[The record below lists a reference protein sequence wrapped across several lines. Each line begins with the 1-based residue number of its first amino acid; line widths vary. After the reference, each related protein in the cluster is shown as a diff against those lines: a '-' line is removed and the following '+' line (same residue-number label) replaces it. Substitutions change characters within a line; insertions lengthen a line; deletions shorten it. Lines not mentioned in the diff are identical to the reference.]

1 MASTACIYGF
11 RLTSLLAFCSLLPA
25 HLAHVELLR
34 LPPLTLFAPEDN
46 QYIGSAIFALVYTLY
61 ARTHRVL
68 GETSSR
74 AKRYR

>member
-46 QYIGSAIFALVYTLY
+46 
-61 ARTHRVL
+61 H
-68 GETSSR
+68 ED
-74 AKRYR
+74 KRYLRASIYALR